1 MTAPDAGLDY
11 VLSVDGRDRPVRGA
25 RLGAS
30 LLAVLREELGETAAK
45 GACEQGR
52 CGSCSVLLDGRLV
65 ASCLVLAADAVDAE
79 VVTVAGLTPE
89 GGLSDVQRALLDHG
103 AVQCGFCTPG
113 MVVAVEALL
122 AEDPAPAGPL
132 VREALSGN
140 LCRCTGYGRIL
151 AAVDAVAADRA
162 GP

>member
-1 MTAPDAGLDY
+1 MNAPDPGLDY

-25 RLGAS
+25 RLDAS
-30 LLAVLREELGETAAK
+30 LLAVLREELGETAVK

-89 GGLSDVQRALLDHG
+89 DELSDVQRALLDHG

-122 AEDPAPAGPL
+122 AEEPAPARAR

-162 GP
+162 GS